1 MRGVSWVS
9 RLSPATR
16 LWPRDRA
23 GIGYAPRACLLRACG
38 SRTGR
43 AVGLIFMGF
52 SQPQLAPAPFYL
64 LGCTWLVYF
73 VRPWE
78 PMSRPGMRRPVD
90 ERPGPWNAQRDP
102 GEDRKKVGGERGR
115 NREIYIHW
123 ETDLTVS
130 WLGMLCNF
138 VSTMEVPTTIW
149 QTLRMHTK
157 KPIIAPIL

>member
-16 LWPRDRA
+16 LWAKDR
-23 GIGYAPRACLLRACG
+23 GGVGYAPRACLLRACG

-43 AVGLIFMGF
+43 AVSLIFMDF

-78 PMSRPGMRRPVD
+78 PMSRPEMRRPVD

-102 GEDRKKVGGERGR
+102 GEDRKKVGGERG
-115 NREIYIHW
+115 N
-123 ETDLTVS
+123 
-130 WLGMLCNF
+130 
-138 VSTMEVPTTIW
+138 IW
-149 QTLRMHTK
+149 SQKRQLD
-157 KPIIAPIL
+157 I